1 MSYDPQVN
9 DYVIWDG
16 EYHKEEGWI
25 YWKDEVD
32 ETYLT
37 IEIGVKPKPYCNV
50 VRNMLHCNDHIL
62 VVCYKENWCD
72 LKYVKSRK
80 SVHDET

>member
-9 DYVIWDG
+9 DYVIW
-16 EYHKEEGWI
+16 EGQYKQEKGWV
-25 YWKDEVD
+25 YWKDEID
-32 ETYLT
+32 EKYLT

-50 VRNMLHCNDHIL
+50 VKNMLHCNDHIL
-62 VVCYKENWCD
+62 VVCFKKDWCD

-80 SVHDET
+80 SIYDES

>member
-1 MSYDPQVN
+1 MA
-9 DYVIWDG
+9 
-16 EYHKEEGWI
+16 
-25 YWKDEVD
+25 DEVLDESELMALKNTLQKDFQINEDEID

-50 VRNMLHCNDHIL
+50 VKNMLHCNDHIL

-80 SVHDET
+80 SIHDEK